1 MKTNILTLMLWGL
14 LSLHMQAA
22 DGDTFTTNTI
32 EGVEMTFKIIS
43 EADKTVQ
50 VGTGQQTTPAIAY
63 SEISTALTIPDN
75 VTYSNSSYSVVSI
88 ANYAF
93 RDRTQISSVIIPDG
107 VISIGENAFQNCTGL
122 TYVKCGNSVTSIG
135 SGAFYNCIG
144 LSNIIFPNNLSS
156 IGYQAFYGTSWYSN
170 QADGVV
176 YAGKVAYT
184 YKGTMPD
191 NTSVVLQ
198 EGTIGIAN
206 YAFRSCTNL
215 SSITI
220 PSTVLSIGSFAFMG
234 CTDLTS
240 IVIPDGVTTIQPQ
253 TFRGCT
259 SLASITIPNSVVSI
273 KISSLDETLWYTN
286 QADGVVYAGKV
297 AYKYKGTMPNNAS
310 ITLIDGTLGIAYS
323 AFSSQS
329 NLSSITIP
337 SSVTTIESN
346 AFNNCSNLQHVIS
359 KAETPFTIN
368 SNAFSNI
375 SSACTLSVPYG
386 TTAAYIAQGWTTD
399 VFGGGIVEA
408 SAPSSNIAFADAKV
422 KALCVAADWDTNN
435 DGELSYTEAAAVT
448 DLGNVFTGNTEIT
461 SFDELQYFIGLESIG
476 HDAFNFCGN
485 LTSVII
491 PSNIKTI
498 EDNAFKDCSNL
509 PSVILNEGLETISK
523 GAFYHC
529 TSLSSIIIPNSVT
542 NFGSWDDFASYG
554 IFSGCTSLNNVTLGS
569 GMTYI
574 PWSAFDGCT
583 ALESIV
589 IPSNVK
595 RIKGN
600 AFCNCI

>member
-191 NTSVVLQ
+191 NTSV
-198 EGTIGIAN
+198 
-206 YAFRSCTNL
+206 
-215 SSITI
+215 
-220 PSTVLSIGSFAFMG
+220 
-234 CTDLTS
+234 
-240 IVIPDGVTTIQPQ
+240 
-253 TFRGCT
+253 
-259 SLASITIPNSVVSI
+259 
-273 KISSLDETLWYTN
+273 
-286 QADGVVYAGKV
+286 
-297 AYKYKGTMPNNAS
+297 
-310 ITLIDGTLGIAYS
+310 
-323 AFSSQS
+323 
-329 NLSSITIP
+329 
-337 SSVTTIESN
+337 
-346 AFNNCSNLQHVIS
+346 
-359 KAETPFTIN
+359 
-368 SNAFSNI
+368 
-375 SSACTLSVPYG
+375 
-386 TTAAYIAQGWTTD
+386 YIR
-399 VFGGGIVEA
+399 
-408 SAPSSNIAFADAKV
+408 
-422 KALCVAADWDTNN
+422 
-435 DGELSYTEAAAVT
+435 
-448 DLGNVFTGNTEIT
+448 
-461 SFDELQYFIGLESIG
+461 
-476 HDAFNFCGN
+476 
-485 LTSVII
+485 
-491 PSNIKTI
+491 
-498 EDNAFKDCSNL
+498 
-509 PSVILNEGLETISK
+509 
-523 GAFYHC
+523 
-529 TSLSSIIIPNSVT
+529 
-542 NFGSWDDFASYG
+542 
-554 IFSGCTSLNNVTLGS
+554 
-569 GMTYI
+569 
-574 PWSAFDGCT
+574 WS
-583 ALESIV
+583 
-589 IPSNVK
+589 
-595 RIKGN
+595 
-600 AFCNCI
+600 